1 MSKTFYKCSA
11 MAELLGCTPRHLQR
25 LAKAGTIPAAST
37 SPYSFELKE
46 TIQAYVDYIR
56 SGDDLP
62 NDKQRKLKAEADYKT
77 AKAAKEELELEE
89 LRLNLHRSEDVQTA
103 FEAFAMECRAAF
115 LSLPGR
121 VAFDGAE
128 AATPAEVAAVV
139 KREIAEILNNLSGW
153 EYDKDYYR
161 RLVKEREQR
170 KLLPD
175 EVNKR

>member
-1 MSKTFYKCSA
+1 
-11 MAELLGCTPRHLQR
+11 
-25 LAKAGTIPAAST
+25 
-37 SPYSFELKE
+37 
-46 TIQAYVDYIR
+46 
-56 SGDDLP
+56 
-62 NDKQRKLKAEADYKT
+62 
-77 AKAAKEELELEE
+77 
-89 LRLNLHRSEDVQTA
+89 
-103 FEAFAMECRAAF
+103 MECRAAF